1 VPKANTVTELEI
13 RVFDRPRPFV
23 FRGRSLRALL
33 TALRR
38 DADRAAPQAGP
49 QVGRIVNLLDT
60 LAKEGWRYA
69 GLKGELLTLV
79 HGQSQDRTQIELF
92 LTERFGPDLLNR
104 ITVRERPNGPSS
116 TRPPRPPRLP
126 KADDELSRELRRLIG
141 AEHHKKDLYLGH
153 PTEELAEL
161 LLDMSFLAQE
171 AMDNPDVSRLVDRLR
186 VEHEDDTQYRDL
198 HSRYLSL
205 TERTAMGHPAAEEA
219 YWDLFSYTSHKLARL
234 IPALRQFLEKRGFN
248 DLCEHE
254 ATAFFTA
261 ALSLALSTIESD
273 DR

>member
-1 VPKANTVTELEI
+1 MPKANTVTEIEI
-13 RVFDRPRPFV
+13 RVFDRPRPFI

-38 DADRAAPQAGP
+38 EADRAGPHAGPQAG
-49 QVGRIVNLLDT
+49 RIVTLLDA

-69 GLKGELLTLV
+69 GLKGEILTLV
-79 HGQSQDRTQIELF
+79 HAQSQGRTQTETF

-104 ITVRERPNGPSS
+104 ITVRERPNGPS
-116 TRPPRPPRLP
+116 TKPPRLP

-153 PTEELAEL
+153 PTEELSEL

-171 AMDNPDVSRLVDRLR
+171 AMDSPDVSRLVDRLR
-186 VEHEDDTQYRDL
+186 AEHDDDTQYRDL

-205 TERTAMGHPAAEEA
+205 TERTGMGHPAAEEA
-219 YWDLFSYTSHKLARL
+219 YWDLFSYTSHKLSRL

-254 ATAFFTA
+254 ATAFLTS

>member
-1 VPKANTVTELEI
+1 MPKANTVTEIEV
-13 RVFDRPRPFV
+13 RVFDRPRGFI
-23 FRGRSLRALL
+23 FRGRSLRAI
-33 TALRR
+33 TSALRR
-38 DADRAAPQAGP
+38 ESDRVGP
-49 QVGRIVNLLDT
+49 HLGRIANLLDT
-60 LAKEGWRYA
+60 LAKEGWRYS
-69 GLKGELLTLV
+69 GLKGETVTLV
-79 HGQSQDRTQIELF
+79 HAQSQGRGQIETF
-92 LTERFGPDLLNR
+92 LTEHFGPDLLNR
-104 ITVRERPNGPSS
+104 VTVRERHNGPGSK
-116 TRPPRPPRLP
+116 PPRLP

-153 PTEELAEL
+153 PTDELAEL

-171 AMDNPDVSRLVDRLR
+171 AMDSSEVSRLVDRLR
-186 VEHEDDTQYRDL
+186 AEHEEDTQYRDL

-205 TERTAMGHPAAEEA
+205 TERTGMGHPAAEEA
-219 YWDLFSYTSHKLARL
+219 YWDLFSYTSHKLAKL

-254 ATAFFTA
+254 ATAFLTA

>member
-1 VPKANTVTELEI
+1 MPKANTVTELEI
-13 RVFDRPRPFV
+13 RVFDRPRTFA
-23 FRGRSLRALL
+23 FRGRSLRALS
-33 TALRR
+33 TALQREVER
-38 DADRAAPQAGP
+38 AGP
-49 QVGRIVNLLDT
+49 HAGRIVNLLDA

-69 GLKGELLTLV
+69 SLKREILTLV
-79 HGQSQDRTQIELF
+79 HAQSQARAQVETF
-92 LTERFGPDLLNR
+92 LTERFGPDLLDR
-104 ITVRERPNGPSS
+104 ITVRERANGPS
-116 TRPPRPPRLP
+116 TRPPRLP

-153 PTEELAEL
+153 PTDELAEL

-171 AMDNPDVSRLVDRLR
+171 AMDSPDVSRLVDRLR
-186 VEHEDDTQYRDL
+186 AEHDDDTQYRDL

-205 TERTAMGHPAAEEA
+205 TERTGMGHPAAEEA
-219 YWDLFSYTSHKLARL
+219 YWDLFSYTSHKLAKL

-254 ATAFFTA
+254 ATAFLTS